1 MALSIPPTAQLLI
14 VSIKSQRLFY
24 LIDGKLAQEYSVSTS
39 KNPSSC
45 IANSF
50 GTPTGL
56 HTIATVIGSE
66 QPSGMVFKGR
76 VPTQHY
82 TKLTTKQ
89 QESNL
94 ITSRIIRLRGL
105 EHGVNVG
112 DGCDTYNRFIYIHG
126 TNHENRIGK
135 PFSGGCIEMKNVAI
149 IDLCKQISEKNLV
162 WITTN

>member
-14 VSIKSQRLFY
+14 VSIQSQRLFY

-45 IANSF
+45 VANSF

-56 HTIATVIGSE
+56 HTIATMIGSE

>member
-24 LIDGKLAQEYSVSTS
+24 LIDGKLAKEYSVSTS

-45 IANSF
+45 VANSF

-56 HTIATVIGSE
+56 HTIATMIGSE

-105 EHGVNVG
+105 EDGVNVG

>member
-1 MALSIPPTAQLLI
+1 MALSISPTDQPLI
-14 VSIKSQRLFY
+14 ISIKSQRLFY
-24 LIDGKLAQEYSVSTS
+24 LIDGKLAQKYIVSTS

-45 IANSF
+45 AENSF

-56 HTIATVIGSE
+56 HTIATMIGSE

-76 VPTQHY
+76 VPTQQF
-82 TKLTTKQ
+82 TKFTLEQ

-105 EHGVNVG
+105 EHGFNAG
-112 DGCDTYNRFIYIHG
+112 DGCDTYKRCIYIHG
-126 TNHENRIGK
+126 TNHETRIGK
-135 PFSGGCIEMKNVAI
+135 PFSGGCIEMKNVDI
-149 IDLCKQISEKNLV
+149 IELFKQVSEKHLV